1 MSGKYTLEGD
11 NLRSALRMLEQV
23 TSIFEEADIKYSV
36 TAGTLLGIVRENRLL
51 PWDRDLDL
59 RIFYQDSEKIIRSI
73 SKIRK
78 AGYKVRIRYQE
89 KDDSPLKKG
98 DVRILK
104 IYSRKKHFLKGDVMM
119 DCFIATKEDNRY
131 VWSCG
136 GDRKYT
142 KKAVPAHFYDNL
154 EKVKFEGKEYFLP
167 VESEK
172 YLEYRY
178 GDWKTPQKKWRF
190 TKDDLAIIAT
200 DHKPK
205 RR

>member
-1 MSGKYTLEGD
+1 MSGNHTLEGKT
-11 NLRSALRMLEQV
+11 LITALNMLENV
-23 TSIFEEADIKYSV
+23 TTIFEDENIRYSI

-59 RIFYQDSEKIIRSI
+59 RVFYPDREKLIRSI
-73 SKIRK
+73 RKIRK
-78 AGYKVRIRYQE
+78 AGYIVRLRYQE
-89 KDDSPLKKG
+89 KDDPPLIKG
-98 DVRILK
+98 DLRIIK
-104 IYSRKKHFLKGDVMM
+104 IYSRKKVVLKGDVMM
-119 DCFIATKEDNRY
+119 DCFIATKYDDMY

-154 EKVKFEGKEYFLP
+154 EKSIFSGKTYYMPIER
-167 VESEK
+167 EK
-172 YLEYRY
+172 YLKYRY
-178 GDWKTPQKKWRF
+178 GDWQTPQKKWRF

-205 RR
+205 RK

>member
-11 NLRSALRMLEQV
+11 NLEAALTMLEKV
-23 TSIFEEADIKYSV
+23 TQIFEDTGIKYSI

-51 PWDRDLDL
+51 PWDRDMDL
-59 RIFYQDSEKIIRSI
+59 RIFYRDSNKILNSIR
-73 SKIRK
+73 KIRK

-89 KDDSPLKKG
+89 KEDPPLKKG

-104 IYSRKKHFLKGDVMM
+104 VYSRKRYLFKGDVMM
-119 DCFIATKEDNRY
+119 DCFIATKNDDRY

-154 EKVKFEGKEYFLP
+154 EKLEFEGKEYFVP
-167 VESEK
+167 VEREK

-178 GDWKTPQKKWRF
+178 GDWQTPKKKWRF

-205 RR
+205 RK

>member
-1 MSGKYTLEGD
+1 MSGKHTLDGQ
-11 NLRSALRMLEQV
+11 NLAAALNMLEKV
-23 TSIFEEADIKYSV
+23 TLIFEEANIRYSI

-59 RIFYQDSEKIIRSI
+59 RVFYPDSEKLIRSI
-73 SKIRK
+73 KKIRK
-78 AGYKVRIRYQE
+78 AGYIVRLRYQE
-89 KDDSPLKKG
+89 KEDPPLKKG
-98 DVRILK
+98 DLRILK
-104 IYSRKKHFLKGDVMM
+104 IYSRRKLFLKGDVMM
-119 DCFIATKEDNRY
+119 DCFIATKDNGRY

-142 KKAVPAHFYDNL
+142 KKAVPAHFYDDL
-154 EKVKFEGKEYFLP
+154 EYLSFEGKNYTAP
-167 VESEK
+167 VEREK

-178 GDWKTPQKKWRF
+178 GDWQTPQKKWRF

-205 RR
+205 RK

>member
-1 MSGKYTLEGD
+1 MSGKHTLEGKTLD
-11 NLRSALRMLEQV
+11 IALDMLKKV
-23 TSIFEEADIKYSV
+23 TSIFEDNDIKYSI
-36 TAGTLLGIVRENRLL
+36 TAGTLLGIIRENRLL

-59 RIFYQDSEKIIRSI
+59 RVFYPDSEKLIQSIR
-73 SKIRK
+73 KIRR
-78 AGYKVRIRYQE
+78 AGYIVRLRYQE
-89 KDDSPLKKG
+89 VEDPPLNKG
-98 DVRILK
+98 DLRILK
-104 IYSRKKHFLKGDVMM
+104 IYSRRKLFLKGEVMM
-119 DCFIATKEDNRY
+119 DCFIATKDDDMY

-154 EKVKFEGKEYFLP
+154 EKIEFANKTYYAP
-167 VESEK
+167 VEREK

-178 GDWKTPQKKWRF
+178 GDWQIPKKKWRF

-205 RR
+205 RK